1 MCVEILNNDTNA
13 TMEYNKKL
21 SGNNKKMSYSIKK
34 MLKSIFN
41 KQKSNQEKVN
51 QDICKQSS
59 MESLESMENDR
70 NAEAEIESENEAN
83 ERIYAASQCG
93 SSICSEDQYDEVAAY
108 VPVHFVR
115 TTNGTFFWTAT
126 SSIPADADL
135 IEPLCCS
142 TDNQIAVSQFHDRWA
157 QA

>member
-1 MCVEILNNDTNA
+1 MCVEIITNEN
-13 TMEYNKKL
+13 TTNMEYNEKH
-21 SGNNKKMSYSIKK
+21 SSSNKKMSYSIKK
-34 MLKSIFN
+34 MLKIIFN
-41 KQKSNQEKVN
+41 KRKSSELKVN
-51 QDICKQSS
+51 GDLCKQTS
-59 MESLESMENDR
+59 MESLESLENNR

-83 ERIYAASQCG
+83 ERIYAASSCN
-93 SSICSEDQYDEVAAY
+93 SSIRSEDQYEELATY

-115 TTNGTFFWTAT
+115 TENGTFFWTAT

-142 TDNQIAVSQFHDRWA
+142 TDNQTAVSQFHDRWA